1 MKYRFYGDELQLV
14 KYELTVTQ
22 RIEGGDT
29 VCTYQAAN
37 DEEKDAYLELYPGAE
52 VTGDAENGY
61 TITVTEHIDDREIKE
76 TYMAADDAERDEILE
91 RYPDAEVTDIDNS
104 GFEWLDGMKFTQEQ
118 LRAGELE
125 KAIEMGGESYK
136 QYLMDSDPNY
146 QMLELDMRLAL
157 LESGVSI
164 DELYSVS

>member
-1 MKYRFYGDELQLV
+1 MRYRFYGDELQLV
-14 KYELTVTQ
+14 KYEIKYHEPWNTDGEPVTQ
-22 RIEGGDT
+22 T
-29 VCTYQAAN
+29 AV
-37 DEEKDAYLELYPGAE
+37 
-52 VTGDAENGY
+52 
-61 TITVTEHIDDREIKE
+61 DDF
-76 TYMAADDAERDEILE
+76 ERDELLE
-91 RYPDAEVTDIDNS
+91 RYPDAEVAEVDNS
-104 GFEWLDGMKFTQEQ
+104 GYEWLDGMIFTQEQ

-125 KAIEMGGESYK
+125 KAIKMGEDAYK